1 MSVCHVSFI
10 ILQQITK
17 ENYSD
22 GIKEIRTK
30 RNATKKMLSQEIQ
43 LQQFGPEITSEL
55 FNKLISPFQKI

>member
-10 ILQQITK
+10 ILKQITK

-30 RNATKKMLSQEIQ
+30 RNATKKMLPQEIR
-43 LQQFGPEITSEL
+43 LQQFGPEIASEL
-55 FNKLISPFQKI
+55 FNKLISPLQKI